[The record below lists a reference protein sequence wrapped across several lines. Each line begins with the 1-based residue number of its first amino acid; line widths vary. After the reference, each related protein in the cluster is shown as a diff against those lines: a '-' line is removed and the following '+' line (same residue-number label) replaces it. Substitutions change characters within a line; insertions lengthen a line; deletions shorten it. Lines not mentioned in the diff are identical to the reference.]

1 MGQVVQVAG
10 SLLIL
15 VPFVLAQLG
24 RLTPSSFQY
33 VVLNLV
39 GSTVLAIDAARGHQ
53 WGFLL
58 LEGVWALVSLAS
70 LVRTRRNLPDP
81 GSSR

>member
-24 RLTPSSFQY
+24 RLTPSSPAY
-33 VVLNLV
+33 IVLNLV

-58 LEGVWALVSLAS
+58 LEGVWAVVSLAS
-70 LVRTRRNLPDP
+70 LVRTRRNLPSLGP
-81 GSSR
+81 S